1 MNKKIFGILA
11 LMVVLV
17 IAVFIS
23 SCVQQTPNQNKELSI
38 IYHYTS
44 EDSYYDVKIEG
55 SKVTYTHTDYEK
67 IKERCAQWIQQLP
80 CWTQQDLITKEG
92 QLTNQEITDL
102 KNIIEKTKIMQ
113 LENYYGPEQGGIR
126 CYPYNLKIDGKM
138 ITYCSC
144 PDTPC
149 PSQPEAFTK
158 VTAKIQEIVTQK
170 FSKEEQ
176 INI

>member
-1 MNKKIFGILA
+1 MNKKIFGILS

-23 SCVQQTPNQNKELSI
+23 NCVQQTSNQNKELSI

-80 CWTQQDLITKEG
+80 CWIQQDLITE
-92 QLTNQEITDL
+92 E
-102 KNIIEKTKIMQ
+102 
-113 LENYYGPEQGGIR
+113 GGIR

-158 VTAKIQEIVTQK
+158 ITAKIQEIVTQK
-170 FSKEEQ
+170 FSK
-176 INI
+176 